1 MTFITNTEN
10 RICFI
15 ACEDSK
21 AGLPCKCTNQ
31 MSDIYLDYQNALKEE
46 SDRELENTNKIL
58 IEISD
63 YTDDDY
69 LKCIKEWLE
78 DEENGIWGNLKIV
91 DKPIG
96 EWQNEKNE
104 FEESYWDILK
114 GMYVN
119 QSCGWT
125 GDDYSGTLEIKLP
138 NGKYLRA
145 SFSL

>member
-1 MTFITNTEN
+1 M
-10 RICFI
+10 
-15 ACEDSK
+15 
-21 AGLPCKCTNQ
+21 
-31 MSDIYLDYQNALKEE
+31 
-46 SDRELENTNKIL
+46 
-58 IEISD
+58 
-63 YTDDDY
+63 
-69 LKCIKEWLE
+69 E

-125 GDDYSGTLEIKLP
+125 GDDCSGTLEIKLL